1 MLNPDQIE
9 LIHREIDAANT
20 PAESAAFRSLLEGN
34 VEARALAADLRR
46 VTAFLEHG
54 GLREPPP
61 HLQQAILDALGPPQ
75 LARASP
81 PAIVRWFVSQWRL
94 VTEGME
100 AMMTR
105 KALLIGSTAVAIVI
119 VGAALITGYP
129 PMGREA
135 GTIGGDSIPGV
146 QQAARYHG
154 RVMTTADVT
163 LKNPE
168 IHALFQNDQVL
179 HLVQSD
185 AFRQVMRNAE
195 FRALQS
201 DAAYNELMSSELYH
215 ELMANAAYRE
225 LMADEAFRELQ
236 ANGAFREQQSA
247 EAMRA
252 LQDSELFR
260 KLQSNELFRRLQS
273 NELFRR
279 LQENELFRRMQS
291 NELFR
296 RLQENELFRRMQSEE
311 AFRRLQESELFRS
324 VSQSEQLSQAFMD
337 EAMRVHN

>member
-1 MLNPDQIE
+1 MLNQDQIE
-9 LIHREIDAANT
+9 LIHREIDGVNT
-20 PAESAAFRSLLEGN
+20 PAESAAFRLLLEGN
-34 VEARALAADLRR
+34 LEARALAADLRR
-46 VTAFLEHG
+46 VTALLEHG

-61 HLQQAILDALGPPQ
+61 HLQHAILDALGQP
-75 LARASP
+75 ARASP
-81 PAIVRWFVSQWRL
+81 PAIVRWFVFQWRL
-94 VTEGME
+94 VTERME

-168 IHALFQNDQVL
+168 VQALFQNDQVL

-185 AFRQVMRNAE
+185 AFRQLMRDGA
-195 FRALQS
+195 FRELQAN
-201 DAAYNELMSSELYH
+201 AAYHELMESELYH
-215 ELMANAAYRE
+215 ELMSNELYHE

-236 ANGAFREQQSA
+236 AKGAFRSEQSA
-247 EAMRA
+247 EAMRS
-252 LQDSELFR
+252 LQDNELFR

-296 RLQENELFRRMQSEE
+296 NLQSNELFRRLQENELFRSI
-311 AFRRLQESELFRS
+311 A
-324 VSQSEQLSQAFMD
+324 QSEQLSQAFMD
-337 EAMRVHN
+337 EAMRAHK